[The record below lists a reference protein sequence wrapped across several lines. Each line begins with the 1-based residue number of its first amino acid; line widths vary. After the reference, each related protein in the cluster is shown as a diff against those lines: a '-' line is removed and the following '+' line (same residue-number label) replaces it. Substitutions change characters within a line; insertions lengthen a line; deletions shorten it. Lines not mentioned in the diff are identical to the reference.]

1 MFILKKE
8 ATFTQ
13 PIKFYT
19 PSDGGIQK
27 EETFDATFK
36 IIPQSR
42 INEIREVDLSK
53 INVVPNPYIVSSLF
67 NEDANGN
74 RLRFTRLPSKCTIDI
89 FTINGEHVST
99 IYHESVNNN
108 ADGNEWWDL
117 KNSSGRKVA
126 PGLYIYKVET
136 ENGLNKIGKF
146 AIVR

>member
-42 INEIREVDLSK
+42 INEIREQADKKQKELDQGITDGENISDVLIADEILVGWDGITDGEKEIPYSK
-53 INVVPNPYIVSSLF
+53 ATKKLILEYPLL
-67 NEDANGN
+67 ANT
-74 RLRFTRLPSKCTIDI
+74 LV
-89 FTINGEHVST
+89 E
-99 IYHESVNNN
+99 IYFAELTKQK
-108 ADGNEWWDL
+108 A
-117 KNSSGRKVA
+117 KN
-126 PGLYIYKVET
+126 
-136 ENGLNKIGKF
+136 
-146 AIVR
+146 